1 MSYRYVVRFKIA
13 DEEVT
18 KFFNEK
24 DHAEKFAKMVEGK
37 ISEFTEMNYRT
48 YYVSKNEDQ
57 K

>member
-1 MSYRYVVRFKIA
+1 MSYRYVVTFKIA